1 MAEVI
6 AEESGQE
13 KEELSQE
20 QNILGMSDEEILDMP
35 PPDTEQSVDEAEKV
49 DEAEE
54 DVEEEKD
61 EDTEDTEEE
70 SEKDDKSDTTDED
83 STEDVQ
89 DEDKQ
94 EAIKDNK
101 EGDDKDSELDYKAE
115 YAKLIAPFRANGKDM
130 QINSV
135 DDAIT
140 LMQQGANY
148 NKKMA
153 GLKPNLKLMKML
165 ENNELLDENKL
176 AYLIDLNK
184 HNPEAVQKFIKDSGI
199 DPLEIDTEGNAEYTP
214 GTYTVD
220 DTEVELDAVL
230 DDIRDTKSFN
240 ETIDV
245 ISNKWDASS
254 KKVLLN
260 QPDIIG
266 IINEHVGNGI
276 YAKIT
281 QVVENERML
290 GRLKNLS
297 DLEAYR
303 HIGDIIQAK
312 GGFNKKEPAS
322 EANEEISKK
331 PVNKSKDD
339 PKLKNRKRAASPIKQ
354 APGKKVD
361 KNFNPLALSDE
372 EFDKV
377 AGSPY

>member
-1 MAEVI
+1 MPKEI
-6 AEESGQE
+6 AEEDEQE
-13 KEELSQE
+13 KEESSQE
-20 QNILGMSDEEILDMP
+20 QDILGMSDEDILNMP
-35 PPDTEQSVDEAEKV
+35 PPTIEQPVDEAEKV
-49 DEAEE
+49 DETEE
-54 DVEEEKD
+54 GIEEEKD
-61 EDTEDTEEE
+61 ETVDDADTDTEE
-70 SEKDDKSDTTDED
+70 DDESDTTDED

-94 EAIKDNK
+94 EAVKDNK
-101 EGDDKDSELDYKAE
+101 EEDVKDSELDYKAE
-115 YAKLIAPFRANGKDM
+115 YEKLIAPFRANGKDM
-130 QINSV
+130 QISNV

-165 ENNELLDENKL
+165 ENNELLDESKL
-176 AYLIDLNK
+176 AFLIDLNK
-184 HNPEAVQKFIKDSGI
+184 KNPEAVQKFIKDSGL

-220 DTEVELDAVL
+220 DTEVELDSVL

-240 ETIDV
+240 ETIDI

-254 KKVLLN
+254 KKVLLE
-260 QPDIIG
+260 QPSIIG
-266 IINEHVGNGI
+266 IINEHVSNGV

-303 HIGDIIQAK
+303 HIGDAIQAK
-312 GGFNKKEPAS
+312 GGFNKKEPTS
-322 EANEEISKK
+322 KANEDAAKK
-331 PVNKSKDD
+331 VDKPKDD
-339 PKLKNRKRAASPIKQ
+339 PKLKNRKRAASSTKQ
-354 APGKKVD
+354 TPRKKGD

-372 EFDKV
+372 EFEKV